1 MTGSRLIARFTGGG
15 SGCCGSGGGGT
26 GATRPRTAVT
36 AADRRVITAPHAE
49 HSRPPRFT
57 VSHTLQRQSVFIG
70 IAARRACRAT
80 CPGVPVRVRPG
91 GLARARRVSEE
102 VAARRAAP
110 GEQEAAKESGVPRLP
125 WFRWRSGPPCRVA
138 PTERRRTSVARRQ
151 WV

>member
-1 MTGSRLIARFTGGG
+1 MARFTGGG
-15 SGCCGSGGGGT
+15 NGSCGFGGGET

-57 VSHTLQRQSVFIG
+57 VSHTLQRQSVFIA

-91 GLARARRVSEE
+91 GLARARSLSGE
-102 VAARRAAP
+102 VAATSAVP
-110 GEQEAAKESGVPRLP
+110 G
-125 WFRWRSGPPCRVA
+125 
-138 PTERRRTSVARRQ
+138 
-151 WV
+151 